1 MLKYPVL
8 FALACTLSLVLT
20 PIVRALALRI
30 GAVDRP
36 GQRKIHTRPIPR
48 LGGVSVVL
56 AASLTTVLAA
66 AVEGVGD
73 GFIRVDLTAWT
84 PLLLGG
90 SIVFLAGVWDDI
102 RPLSAGTKFLLQAAA
117 AGVAIWL
124 GVRIDQVYF
133 FATGT

>member
-20 PIVRALALRI
+20 PFVRLLALRI

-36 GQRKIHTRPIPR
+36 GERKIHTRPIPR

-56 AASLTTVLAA
+56 AASLTAVLAVA
-66 AVEGVGD
+66 MEGVGD
-73 GFIRVDLTAWT
+73 GFIRVDLAAWT

-90 SIVFLAGVWDDI
+90 AIIFLAGVWDDI
-102 RPLSAGTKFLLQAAA
+102 RPLSAANQFLFHAAA
-117 AGVAIWL
+117 ARVALWIAL
-124 GVRIDQVYF
+124 MILRLLCL
-133 FATGT
+133 